1 MTGSLA
7 WKDGNRCPHLHATA
21 GNASFAV
28 VGGHLLALEVGRG
41 SLELYVTIL
50 PNRLERA
57 TEASIG
63 TNVLQLGPV
72 G

>member
-1 MTGSLA
+1 M
-7 WKDGNRCPHLHATA
+7 
-21 GNASFAV
+21 